1 MTSEM
6 AAAVVAALAEMPT
19 IPRTRTASVLMK
31 SGGTYSYSY
40 ADLADIVETVR
51 PILAAH
57 GLVVIQQPCQG
68 ADGGMALLTML
79 LHTSGDTISSVMPLG
94 PPREAQAMGSMLTY
108 ARRYALVAL
117 LGLATEDDA
126 DGASAEPEPPK
137 RGGARRAS
145 EKQLGLI
152 HQLARD
158 LAIPRSVME
167 ALAEEAAGRPV
178 ASSKELTPSQAS
190 ALIDALQERAER
202 SGNEYAD

>member
-1 MTSEM
+1 MTPEM

-19 IPRTRTASVLMK
+19 IAKSHTARAGS
-31 SGGTYSYSY
+31 YSYSY
-40 ADLADIVETVR
+40 ADLADVVEVVR
-51 PILAAH
+51 PILTAH
-57 GLVVIQQPCQG
+57 GLAVMQQPSHG
-68 ADGGMALLTML
+68 PDGSLCLRTTL
-79 LHTSGDTISSVMPLG
+79 LHTSGDAVSELMPLG

-117 LGLATEDDA
+117 LGLATEDD
-126 DGASAEPEPPK
+126 DYGASAEPEPPK
-137 RGGARRAS
+137 RGGGRRAS

-167 ALAEEAAGRPV
+167 ALAEEAAGHPV